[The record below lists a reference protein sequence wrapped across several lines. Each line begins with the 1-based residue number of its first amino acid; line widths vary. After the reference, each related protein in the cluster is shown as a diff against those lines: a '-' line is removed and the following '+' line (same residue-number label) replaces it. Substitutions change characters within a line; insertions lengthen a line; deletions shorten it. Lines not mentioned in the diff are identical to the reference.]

1 MSVFYLNKTSS
12 FQIQC
17 TGSLQ
22 RCPCRNVLTVANMK
36 CYQVHHCSCLS
47 LKCHGKRLLMVS
59 HIIWKNWDICVLGEQ
74 GRVKAS
80 WKGSVLRFRGRVR
93 GSLINETQHFIDC
106 PENCYAQR
114 NCVPSFQLQS
124 YGVPRPCSLRTQFKF
139 GSASHGTS
147 SLKARS

>member
-12 FQIQC
+12 FQIQS

-59 HIIWKNWDICVLGEQ
+59 HIIWTNQSHLYAGWI
-74 GRVKAS
+74 
-80 WKGSVLRFRGRVR
+80 WKGRDIIVDTPLLQLLGSKVR
-93 GSLINETQHFIDC
+93 YLICCRYTEIAFICAKSLSLNSPVVAFEGFYLLINEKLLELIV
-106 PENCYAQR
+106 A
-114 NCVPSFQLQS
+114 
-124 YGVPRPCSLRTQFKF
+124 
-139 GSASHGTS
+139 
-147 SLKARS
+147 SLKAHKLIVQFSQK